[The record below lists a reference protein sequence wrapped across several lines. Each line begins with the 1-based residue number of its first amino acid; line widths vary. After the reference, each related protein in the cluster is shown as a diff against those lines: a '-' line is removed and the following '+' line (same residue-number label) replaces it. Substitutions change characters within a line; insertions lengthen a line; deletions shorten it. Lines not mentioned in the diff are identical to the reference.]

1 MSVFLFLIRVLQMKE
16 KLFGVGIAQTGGM
29 SGKKNW

>member
-1 MSVFLFLIRVLQMKE
+1 MSVFLFLIRVLQMKA
-16 KLFGVGIAQTGGM
+16 KLFGVGIVQTSGM